1 MDDAELTRLALDAV
15 DGGDGAV
22 EQLVRRLR
30 PDVARFIGSM
40 SDPMLVEELTQE
52 TLIRALRGLP
62 RFAARS
68 SVRSWILSIAR
79 HTVVDR
85 YRAASSRP
93 ATVSVEDWDA
103 AQSRTESG
111 QGRFEEEIALL
122 NLLSHLAEPRRT
134 AFVLTQIE
142 GFSYAEAAEITRV
155 PVGTVRSRV
164 ARAREDLITA
174 LRLAESPEAAEPAA
188 PPAAPP
194 AAAKAAEAGP
204 TAPAPHSREPRPPR
218 TRPVRQRGTA
228 CRPARTPPD
237 PGSPSAPTARV
248 GPPPLP

>member
-15 DGGDGAV
+15 EGGDGAV

-85 YRAASSRP
+85 YRAASARP
-93 ATVSVEDWDA
+93 ATVSVEDWDT
-103 AQSRTESG
+103 AQARTETG
-111 QGRFEEEIALL
+111 QGRFEEELALL
-122 NLLSHLAEPRRT
+122 NLLTGLTETRRT

-174 LRLAESPEAAEPAA
+174 LRLAEIAEAAE
-188 PPAAPP
+188 
-194 AAAKAAEAGP
+194 
-204 TAPAPHSREPRPPR
+204 TPAPVATAADSRDSREPRAPR
-218 TRPVRQRGTA
+218 TRPVRQRGA
-228 CRPARTPPD
+228 ARAA
-237 PGSPSAPTARV
+237 PS
-248 GPPPLP
+248 PLPVPAPPGPATTLIPTQEPT